1 VFHHI
6 NHIHVD
12 FIYKYIYTHTHSLY
26 FFPFRLEMK
35 VTKSSGGM
43 PRLSYTGR
51 DDRHFLPSGLY
62 IIKTVNGKREGWR
75 NRIILMECFV
85 KDEFVIIF
93 FSLSFSL

>member
-1 VFHHI
+1 
-6 NHIHVD
+6 
-12 FIYKYIYTHTHSLY
+12 
-26 FFPFRLEMK
+26 MK

-75 NRIILMECFV
+75 NRIILMEFFV
-85 KDEFVIIF
+85 KDEFVIVFF
-93 FSLSFSL
+93 FSLFLCDRSMDYGIQQKF